1 MTSKIY
7 DLKPIHLKNDRSSGR
22 LKSPNW
28 RKTKMDSLIQQIVEK
43 TGVSEEIAQTIVDM
57 VLENVKGQLPANM
70 QGMVDSF
77 LGGGGDAGAGGGL
90 GNMLGGFLK
99 K

>member
-1 MTSKIY
+1 
-7 DLKPIHLKNDRSSGR
+7 
-22 LKSPNW
+22 
-28 RKTKMDSLIQQIVEK
+28 MDSLIEQIVEK
-43 TGVSEEIAQTIVDM
+43 TGVSEEIAKTIVDM

-77 LGGGGDAGAGGGL
+77 LGGGGADAGGGL